1 MGDGKET
8 GSQSA
13 GEGRA
18 KAMNNLMIDSQKPL
32 DFIAIGRLCIDLNSN
47 EINRPMEETIT
58 FTKYVGGSPANIA
71 IGMSRLGM
79 KTGFIGRVA
88 NDQLGRFIVNYLKK
102 NQIDTSSVITDQS
115 GSVTGLA
122 FTEIKS
128 PTDCSILLYR
138 DNVADLKLEPRDV
151 SEEYIKQAKA
161 LLISGTALAKSP
173 SREAVFTALHY
184 ARKHGVLVF
193 FDIDYRPYTWTSPEE
208 TAVYY
213 NLAAEKCDVIIGT
226 REEFDMVECF
236 EHNVNHDDSYTAN
249 RWFEYQ
255 AKIVVIKHGK
265 DGSIAYTKEG
275 EQVKGTTFPANVIKT
290 FGAGDSYA
298 AGFIYG
304 LMQGWELSKAMEYGA
319 AAASIVISSHSCSDA
334 MPTAEQIDSHINLC
348 KNGEFTAN
356 K

>member
-1 MGDGKET
+1 MKYLTFDP
-8 GSQSA
+8 
-13 GEGRA
+13 
-18 KAMNNLMIDSQKPL
+18 QKPL
-32 DFIAIGRLCIDLNSN
+32 DFVAIGRLCIDLNAN

-58 FTKYVGGSPANIA
+58 FTKYVGGSPANIT

-88 NDQLGRFIVNYLKK
+88 DDQMGRFIINYLKK
-102 NQIDTSSVITDQS
+102 NNIDTSNVITDKS

-128 PTDCSILLYR
+128 PTDCSILMYR
-138 DNVADLKLEPRDV
+138 DNVADLKLEPKDIK
-151 SEEYIKQAKA
+151 EDYIKQSKV

-173 SREAVFTALHY
+173 SREAVFLALDY
-184 ARKHGVLVF
+184 AKKHGVVVF
-193 FDIDYRPYTWTSPEE
+193 FDLDYRPYTWNSQEE
-208 TAVYY
+208 TAIYY

-226 REEFDMVECF
+226 REEFDMMEQF
-236 EHNVNHDDSYTAN
+236 ENNRNDDEKTAK
-249 RWFEYQ
+249 RWFNYR

-275 EQVKGTTFPANVIKT
+275 EKFKGTIFPANVIKT

-298 AGFIYG
+298 AAFIYG
-304 LMQGWELSKAMEYGA
+304 LMQGWDIPKAMEYGA

-334 MPTAEQIDSHINLC
+334 MPTLQQIKEFIQKY
-348 KNGEFTAN
+348 KNDQIVA

>member
-1 MGDGKET
+1 MKYLTFD
-8 GSQSA
+8 
-13 GEGRA
+13 
-18 KAMNNLMIDSQKPL
+18 LQKPL
-32 DFIAIGRLCIDLNSN
+32 DFIAIGRLCIDLNAN

-58 FTKYVGGSPANIA
+58 FTKYVGGSPANIT

-88 NDQLGRFIVNYLKK
+88 DDQMGRFIINYLKK
-102 NQIDTSSVITDQS
+102 NNIDTSNVITDKS

-128 PTDCSILLYR
+128 PTDCSILMYR
-138 DNVADLKLEPRDV
+138 DNVADLKLEPKDV
-151 SEEYIKQAKA
+151 KEDYIKQAKV

-173 SREAVFTALHY
+173 SREAVFLALDY
-184 ARKHGVLVF
+184 ARKHGVVVF
-193 FDIDYRPYTWTSPEE
+193 FDLDYRPYTWNSQEE
-208 TAVYY
+208 TAIYY

-226 REEFDMVECF
+226 REEFDMMEQF
-236 EHNVNHDDSYTAN
+236 ESNRNDDEKTAK
-249 RWFEYQ
+249 RWFNYQ

-275 EQVKGTTFPANVIKT
+275 EKFKGTIFPANVIKT

-298 AGFIYG
+298 AAFIYG
-304 LMQGWELSKAMEYGA
+304 LMQGWDIPKAMEYGA
-319 AAASIVISSHSCSDA
+319 AAASIVISSHSSSDA
-334 MPTAEQIDSHINLC
+334 MPTLQQIEEFIQKY
-348 KNGEFTAN
+348 KNDQIVA

>member
-1 MGDGKET
+1 
-8 GSQSA
+8 
-13 GEGRA
+13 
-18 KAMNNLMIDSQKPL
+18 MNNLTFDQQKSL
-32 DFIAIGRLCIDLNSN
+32 DFIALGRLCIDLNAN
-47 EINRPMEETIT
+47 EINRPMEETVT

-88 NDQLGRFIVNYLKK
+88 NDQMGRFIVHYLNK
-102 NQIDTSSVITDQS
+102 NQIDTSNVITDLS

-128 PTDCSILLYR
+128 PTECSILMYR
-138 DNVADLKLEPRDV
+138 DNVADLKLDPRDV
-151 SEEYIKQAKA
+151 SEEYIKNAKA

-173 SREAVFTALHY
+173 SREAVFLALDY
-184 ARKHGVLVF
+184 AKKHDTVVF
-193 FDIDYRPYTWTSPEE
+193 FDIDYRPYTWTTPEE
-208 TAVYY
+208 TATYY
-213 NLAAEKCDVIIGT
+213 NLAAEKCDVIVGT
-226 REEFDMVECF
+226 REEFDMMECF
-236 EHNVNHDDSYTAN
+236 EHNPDQDDAYTAKK
-249 RWFEYQ
+249 WFDYQ

-275 EQVKGTTFPANVIKT
+275 ESFKGTTFPANVIKT

-304 LMQGWELSKAMEYGA
+304 LMQGWEISRSMEYGA

-334 MPTAEQIDSHINLC
+334 MPTVDQVDQYIETC
-348 KNGEFTAN
+348 KSGQFVAR
-356 K
+356 